1 MRRPNIPVPA
11 VVVDQLLYLQQHPDY
26 FVEHII
32 GGKPTKWQKEALINL
47 GLHDR
52 IGIRSGHGV
61 GKSAYMAWAALWW
74 ISTHYPC
81 KIACTAPSAHQLEDV
96 LWSELRLWH
105 RRMNPVFRDNIEI
118 SGDRIQLL
126 GSPESFGVA
135 RTSRKEQ
142 PEALQGFHSEHMLF
156 LIDEASGVPD
166 NVYEVAEGAL
176 STPGAKVI
184 MAANPT
190 RTSGYFFD
198 AFHKDRELWLLMH
211 VPYNE
216 TNAHSFNPNYAK
228 SIETRYGRESNVY
241 RVRVEGNFPKAD
253 DDALIP
259 FELMELALSR
269 DVEAKDVEVIWGVD
283 VARFGSN
290 RSVIAKRRGNT
301 QLEKAKWRQGLDT
314 QQVAR
319 WVIDEYEDTPESER
333 PARIYVDAIGVGAGV
348 VDRLREEELPALG
361 INVAESPS
369 SREEYFKLRDELY
382 WKVREWFEARDCRI
396 CDEDLMKELLVIH
409 YAIPDSSRKIKVEG
423 KDDIKKRTSR
433 DGHGADGW
441 SPDIADA
448 WMLTFATGRDRPK
461 GRRRHKRSRNWKTS

>member
-1 MRRPNIPVPA
+1 MSGIPA
-11 VVVDQLLYLQQHPDY
+11 VVIDQLIFLKQNPLY
-26 FVEHII
+26 FVEKII
-32 GGKPTKWQKEALINL
+32 GGTPTVWQAEALKNII
-47 GLHDR
+47 LHDR
-52 IGIRSGHGV
+52 VAIRSGHGV
-61 GKSAYMAWAALWW
+61 GKSTFMAWIALWW
-74 ISTHYPC
+74 LSTHYPS
-81 KIACTAPSAHQLEDV
+81 KAACTAPSAHQLTDV
-96 LWSELRLWH
+96 LWSEIRLWH
-105 RRMNPVFRDNIEI
+105 RRMNPAFTSQIEI
-118 SGDRIQLL
+118 SGDRMQLA
-126 GSPESFGVA
+126 GSPEAFVVA

-142 PEALQGFHSEHMLF
+142 PESLQGFHSENMLF

-198 AFHKDRELWLLMH
+198 AFHKDRDMWCLMH
-211 VPYNE
+211 IPYCE
-216 TNAHSFNPNYAK
+216 KNAHAYNPKYAV
-228 SIETRYGRESNVY
+228 SIEKRYGRESNVY

-253 DDALIP
+253 DDALIA
-259 FELMELALSR
+259 FELMELALER
-269 DVEAKDVEVIWGVD
+269 EVESKDVEVVWGVD

-290 RSVIAKRRGNT
+290 RSVIAKRKGNT
-301 QLEKAKWRQGLDT
+301 QLGKALWRQGLDT

-319 WVIDEYEDTPESER
+319 WVINEYEDTPDEEKPS
-333 PARIYVDAIGVGAGV
+333 RIYVDAIGVGAGV
-348 VDRLREEELPALG
+348 VDRLREEHLPAIG

-369 SREEYFKLRDELY
+369 SKEEFFKLRDELY

-409 YAIPDSSRKIKVEG
+409 YAIPDASRKIKIEG

-433 DGHGADGW
+433 DGKGTDGW

-448 WMLTFATGRDRPK
+448 WMLTFATGRDRSK
-461 GRRRHKRSRNWKTS
+461 SKSRRRRNRNWHTA